1 MGQILTMKVYLA
13 LPALLLAALF
23 LLSARPTDVSC
34 HSEHSDE
41 SEGCALRD
49 YLCFRSRIHRYALND
64 THNAPPPDTL
74 RPRNIILLVGDGM
87 GLTQVTAGLYSNHN
101 NLNLERFPVTGLM
114 KTHSAKH
121 LITDSAAG
129 ATAFSCGCKTENG
142 MVAMTPD
149 EKPCLTILE
158 EAEQRGLATGL
169 VASCSVTHATPAS
182 FIAHAA
188 SRAST
193 QDIATFFLKTDLD
206 LLIGGGMKYFN
217 ERTDDQ
223 RNLVTEMKTKGWDV
237 HDFSQKQLAKIQVD
251 PSKPFAWFTAREEPE
266 SSTKGRDYLPPAAK
280 MAPDFLKKR
289 SQKGFFLMLEGSQI
303 DWACHA
309 NDAPRAISEMLDFDA
324 AIGEILRFAEA
335 DGQTLVVV
343 TADHETGGMA
353 IEQGSMMDSLDISFT
368 TGYHT
373 AAMVP
378 VFAYGPGAAQFGGVY
393 DNTEIYWKMRRLL
406 GWPLPPLTEKEKSG
420 KTKGRGRE

>member
-1 MGQILTMKVYLA
+1 MRQLHLA
-13 LPALLLAALF
+13 LSALLLAVLIGSTAFTPPSGHAPFTAALDSI
-23 LLSARPTDVSC
+23 LDV
-34 HSEHSDE
+34 
-41 SEGCALRD
+41 
-49 YLCFRSRIHRYALND
+49 
-64 THNAPPPDTL
+64 NAIFPDGINAVLPPPDTAL
-74 RPRNIILLVGDGM
+74 PRNIILLIGDGM

-101 NLNLERFPVTGLM
+101 HLNLERFPVTGLM
-114 KTHSAKH
+114 KTHSSKQ

-169 VASCSVTHATPAS
+169 VASCSVTHATPAC

-206 LLIGGGMKYFN
+206 LLIGGGLKYFN

-223 RNLVTEMKTKGWDV
+223 RNLVTEMTAKGWDV
-237 HDFSQKQLAKIQVD
+237 HDFSQKQLAKTPLD
-251 PSKPFAWFTAREEPE
+251 PARPFAWFSAREEPE
-266 SSTKGRDYLPPAAK
+266 SAPKGRDYLPVAAK
-280 MAPDFLKKR
+280 LSPDFLKKR
-289 SQKGFFLMLEGSQI
+289 STKGFFLMLEGTQS

-309 NDAPRAISEMLDFDA
+309 NDAPRAVSEMLDFDA
-324 AIGEILRFAEA
+324 AIGEILKFAEA

-353 IEQGSMMDSLDISFT
+353 IEQGSTMDSLDISFA

-393 DNTEIYWKMRRLL
+393 DNTEIYWKMRRLF
-406 GWPLPPLTEKEKSG
+406 GWPLPTATTDDRKAK
-420 KTKGRGRE
+420 KKKVR